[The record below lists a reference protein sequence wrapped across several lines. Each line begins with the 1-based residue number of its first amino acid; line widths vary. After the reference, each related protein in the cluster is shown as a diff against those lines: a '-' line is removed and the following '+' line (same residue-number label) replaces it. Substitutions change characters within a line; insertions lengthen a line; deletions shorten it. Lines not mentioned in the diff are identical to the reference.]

1 MKGKNLTM
9 KFYENL
15 KYLRKESN
23 FTQEEL
29 AEQLSVS
36 RQAVTKWESGQ
47 SLPDIENLKQ
57 LSDIFGVTM
66 DSLVGDIET
75 KKDSIMN
82 KRINDVGYFI
92 FALLF
97 LLVDVFLSIFNFFKK
112 ITSNETII
120 AIATILMIIMSF
132 IVFVLS
138 IQKYLKNTKGKIV
151 NMKNTEDGRKERL
164 KSILKEARFGFF
176 SIMLY
181 NLISNI
187 DCLPDG
193 LQIYFANVIEVLI
206 IDIIIMAIFAF
217 VRYSSLE
224 KKVKKLNK
232 DE

>member
-120 AIATILMIIMSF
+120 AIATILIIIMSF

-138 IQKYLKNTKGKIV
+138 LQKYLKNTKGKIV

-193 LQIYFANVIEVLI
+193 LKMYFTNVIEVLI

-224 KKVKKLNK
+224 KKVKKLNQ

>member
-1 MKGKNLTM
+1 M

-29 AEQLSVS
+29 AEKLSVS

-82 KRINDVGYFI
+82 KKINDIGYFI
-92 FALLF
+92 LALLF
-97 LLVDVFLSIFNFFKK
+97 VLVDVFLSIFNFFKK
-112 ITSNETII
+112 ITPNETII
-120 AIATILMIIMSF
+120 AIATILMIMMSF
-132 IVFVLS
+132 IVFVLLL
-138 IQKYLKNTKGKIV
+138 QMYLKNTRVKIV

-164 KSILKEARFGFF
+164 KSIFKEARCGFF
-176 SIMLY
+176 SITLY

-193 LQIYFANVIEVLI
+193 LKMYFTNVIEVLI
-206 IDIIIMAIFAF
+206 IDIIIIAILVF
-217 VRYSSLE
+217 VGYSNLE
-224 KKVKKLNK
+224 KKVKKLNQ

>member
-1 MKGKNLTM
+1 M

-29 AEQLSVS
+29 AEKLSVS

-82 KRINDVGYFI
+82 KKINDIGYFI

-97 LLVDVFLSIFNFFKK
+97 LLVDIFLSIFNFFKK

-120 AIATILMIIMSF
+120 AIATILIIIMSF
-132 IVFVLS
+132 VVFVLS
-138 IQKYLKNTKGKIV
+138 IQLYLRNTKGKIV

-164 KSILKEARFGFF
+164 KIIFEKAKIWFFG
-176 SIMLY
+176 SMLY
-181 NLISNI
+181 NLVSNI
-187 DCLPDG
+187 DCLPSG
-193 LQIYFANVIEVLI
+193 LKDYFINIIWFLI
-206 IDIIIMAIFAF
+206 IDIIIIALLIFF
-217 VRYSSLE
+217 SYKSLE
-224 KKVKKLNK
+224 NKVKELNK

>member
-1 MKGKNLTM
+1 M

-29 AEQLSVS
+29 AEKLSVS

-82 KRINDVGYFI
+82 KKINDIGYFI

-97 LLVDVFLSIFNFFKK
+97 LLVDIFLSIFNFFKK
-112 ITSNETII
+112 ITSNETIT
-120 AIATILMIIMSF
+120 AIATILIIIMSF
-132 IVFVLS
+132 AVFVLS
-138 IQKYLKNTKGKIV
+138 IQLYLRNTKGKIV

-164 KSILKEARFGFF
+164 KDILEKAKFGFF
-176 SIMLY
+176 GSMLY
-181 NLISNI
+181 NLVSSI

-193 LQIYFANVIEVLI
+193 VKIYFTNVIEFLI
-206 IDIIIMAIFAF
+206 IDIIIIAILVFIGC
-217 VRYSSLE
+217 SNLE
-224 KKVKKLNK
+224 KKVKKLNQ

>member
-1 MKGKNLTM
+1 M

-29 AEQLSVS
+29 AEQLNVS

-82 KRINDVGYFI
+82 KRINDMGYFI

-120 AIATILMIIMSF
+120 GIATILMIIMSF

-138 IQKYLKNTKGKIV
+138 LQMYLKNTKGKIV

-164 KSILKEARFGFF
+164 KSILKEARFWFF
-176 SIMLY
+176 CIMLY

-193 LQIYFANVIEVLI
+193 LKMYFTNVIEVLI
-206 IDIIIMAIFAF
+206 IDFI
-217 VRYSSLE
+217 SSL
-224 KKVKKLNK
+224 
-232 DE
+232 